1 MKENIFRGMITA
13 AVAGAAAYF
22 QELALPVVVL
32 FLVMVVDYISG
43 MVRSWARGELSSR
56 VGVFGIVKKV
66 AYLLAVVV
74 AIVADWVVQTA
85 AGQIGVDLGGFLYFG
100 LLVTIW
106 LILNECISILEN
118 ISEIGVPL
126 PAFLVTLIQKLKK
139 TTEAR
144 GEDLVK

>member
-1 MKENIFRGMITA
+1 MKENIYRGMITA

-22 QELALPVVVL
+22 RELAIPVVVL
-32 FLVMVVDYISG
+32 FLVMVIDYASG
-43 MVRSWARGELSSR
+43 MVRAWARGELSSR
-56 VGVFGIVKKV
+56 VGVLGIVKKA

-85 AGQIGVDLGGFLYFG
+85 AGQIGVDFGGFFYFG

-139 TTEAR
+139 TTEAT

>member
-1 MKENIFRGMITA
+1 MITA

-22 QELALPVVVL
+22 QELAPSVVVL
-32 FLVMVVDYISG
+32 FLVMVVDYVSG
-43 MVRSWARGELSSR
+43 MVRSWANGELSSR
-56 VGVFGIVKKV
+56 VGVLGIVKKV
-66 AYLLAVVV
+66 SYLLAVVV
-74 AIVADWVVQTA
+74 AIVTDWVVQTA
-85 AGQIGVDLGGFLYFG
+85 AGQLGVDFGGFFYFG

-126 PAFLVTLIQKLKK
+126 PSFLMTLIQKLKK

-144 GEDLVK
+144 GEDLMK

>member
-43 MVRSWARGELSSR
+43 MVEAWINGTLSSR
-56 VGVFGIVKKV
+56 VGVVGIVKKV

-85 AGQIGVDLGGFLYFG
+85 AGQIGVDFGGFFYFG

-106 LILNECISILEN
+106 LVLNECISILEN

-126 PAFLVTLIQKLKK
+126 PGFLLKLIEKLKK
-139 TTEAR
+139 TVESTGDQRA
-144 GEDLVK
+144 D

>member
-1 MKENIFRGMITA
+1 MKENISRGLITA

-22 QELALPVVVL
+22 RELALPVVVL
-32 FLVMVVDYISG
+32 FLVMAVDYVSG
-43 MVRSWARGELSSR
+43 MVRSWANGELCSR
-56 VGVFGIVKKV
+56 TGVFGIVKKV
-66 AYLLAVVV
+66 SYLLAVVV
-74 AIVADWVVQTA
+74 AIVADWIIQTA
-85 AGQIGVDLGGFLYFG
+85 AGQLGADFSGFFYFG

-126 PAFLVTLIQKLKK
+126 PPFLMTLIQKLKK
-139 TTEAR
+139 TAESK